1 MPTLV
6 LTGCKVALCV
16 FAVANGH
23 PDCSV
28 PNGAAAA
35 DAADCQGAQQ
45 VLLTESMLQQL
56 GSFSPPSSLVK
67 CIGATFA
74 GSLFALVGMLIEG
87 RKERREKPLSR
98 EDLVLRRTNSSSSS
112 SSPKGKGDAELKRTS
127 SALSSVASEAG
138 ESSSSSSKRPPQLSG
153 GATPS
158 ASFKVSNSPLSFGKE
173 LSEVQKTER
182 QVKSILNKL
191 TWEKFDTLYAQLLD
205 HCRADDPTTRAE
217 ILEVIAREVFK
228 KATIQ
233 HNFIE
238 MYADVCS
245 KLEADLKKDGLE
257 VNFRRPLLEQCQES
271 FTLHLEPPQID
282 KCLQYEEQYELLVKY
297 KTKMLGNVK
306 LIGHLLRLR
315 MLAAKIIFHCTDE
328 LISIGSAEA
337 LETLCAFLET
347 LGATFD
353 KPQWTGYG
361 KLEEVFSQVELFSQ
375 DSRQSTRVRCLLK
388 DLLDKRRNHWSEQ
401 APAAAAAP
409 CLPVEKKKSLATSAS
424 EKSDAW
430 MEARIAA
437 KSPVAAAS
445 AKFEPA
451 AKGRRSPGSLGERSL
466 AGLVTTQ

>member
-6 LTGCKVALCV
+6 CTGCKVALGTL
-16 FAVANGH
+16 AVANGH

-28 PNGAAAA
+28 RSGAAVE
-35 DAADCQGAQQ
+35 AADCQGAQQ
-45 VLLTESMLQQL
+45 ALLTESMIPQL
-56 GSFSPPSSLVK
+56 AGFSLPSSLVK

-74 GSLFALVGMLIEG
+74 GSLFALAGMLIEG

-98 EDLVLRRTNSSSSS
+98 EDLVLRRSNSSSSS
-112 SSPKGKGDAELKRTS
+112 SSPKERGDAELRRTS
-127 SALSSVASEAG
+127 SALSSVASEASEM
-138 ESSSSSSKRPPQLSG
+138 ESSRRPAQLTGS
-153 GATPS
+153 ATPS
-158 ASFKVSNSPLSFGKE
+158 SSLKVSNSPLSFGKQ

-205 HCRADDPTTRAE
+205 HCRVDNPTTRAE

-228 KATIQ
+228 KATVQ

-282 KCLQYEEQYELLVKY
+282 QCLEYEEQYELLVKY

-361 KLEEVFSQVELFSQ
+361 KLQEVFTQVELFSE

-388 DLLDKRRNHWSEQ
+388 DLLDKRRKRWAEE
-401 APAAAAAP
+401 APADAAP
-409 CLPVEKKKSLATSAS
+409 CAPALERKKSLPAS
-424 EKSDAW
+424 EKSTVADAW

-437 KSPVAAAS
+437 AAKSPVADAGT
-445 AKFEPA
+445 KLEPG
-451 AKGRRSPGSLGERSL
+451 AKGRRSPGSLGEQSPV
-466 AGLVTTQ
+466 GLVSQ

>member
-1 MPTLV
+1 M
-6 LTGCKVALCV
+6 
-16 FAVANGH
+16 
-23 PDCSV
+23 
-28 PNGAAAA
+28 
-35 DAADCQGAQQ
+35 
-45 VLLTESMLQQL
+45 
-56 GSFSPPSSLVK
+56 
-67 CIGATFA
+67 
-74 GSLFALVGMLIEG
+74 
-87 RKERREKPLSR
+87 
-98 EDLVLRRTNSSSSS
+98 
-112 SSPKGKGDAELKRTS
+112 KRTS

-138 ESSSSSSKRPPQLSG
+138 EIASSSSKRPPQLNA
-153 GATPS
+153 GATPQ
-158 ASFKVSNSPLSFGKE
+158 ASLKVSNSPLSFGKQ

-205 HCRADDPTTRAE
+205 HCRVDNPTTRAE

-228 KATIQ
+228 KATVQ

-245 KLEADLKKDGLE
+245 KLEADMKKDGLE

-282 KCLQYEEQYELLVKY
+282 QCLEYEEQYELLVKY

-328 LISIGSAEA
+328 LMSIGSQEA

-353 KPQWTGYG
+353 KPQWTGYA
-361 KLEEVFSQVELFSQ
+361 KLQAVFAQVELFSE
-375 DSRQSTRVRCLLK
+375 DSRQSTRVRFLLK
-388 DLLDKRRNHWSEQ
+388 DLLDKRRNRWQEQ
-401 APAAAAAP
+401 APADAAP
-409 CLPVEKKKSLATSAS
+409 CLTALERKRSTATS
-424 EKSDAW
+424 EKSTAADAW

-437 KSPVAAAS
+437 AAKSPVAAAD
-445 AKFEPA
+445 AKFEPS
-451 AKGRRSPGSLGERSL
+451 AKGRCSPGSLGERSPV
-466 AGLVTTQ
+466 GLVSQ